1 MKANRLPKYQKLLLR
16 KLMFNRLLNDS
27 LINECLDKYN
37 FKINNLDELD
47 NDLPLNYRGYNLT
60 DKQVK
65 MLGGLH
71 TLKLYN
77 CPNITDDSIKM
88 LGLVVA
94 YAPSRQDLFQKRC
107 FRNKS

>member
-27 LINECLDKYN
+27 LINKCLDKYN

-47 NDLPLNYRGYNLT
+47 NDLPLNYRGSYLT

-71 TLKLYN
+71 ILFLTF
-77 CPNITDDSIKM
+77 CQNITDACI
-88 LGLVVA
+88 LYL
-94 YAPSRQDLFQKRC
+94 RQNGIYIFK
-107 FRNKS
+107 

>member
-1 MKANRLPKYQKLLLR
+1 MGASVASLLLPPLLIMKANHLPKHQKLLLR
-16 KLMFNRLLNDS
+16 KLMFNRITNDS

-37 FKINNLDELD
+37 FKIKNIDELD
-47 NDLPLNYRGYNLT
+47 NDLPLYYKCN
-60 DKQVK
+60 
-65 MLGGLH
+65 
-71 TLKLYN
+71 
-77 CPNITDDSIKM
+77 NITDNSVKM